1 MKLSAKLLQ
10 KVEVNVQQNNSRHA
24 ENADNQAMN
33 KCNFYRDNS
42 DKVYNVKNNCSRD
55 AVFQKP
61 KRELNYF
68 YQRENNCNAD
78 KRRDENFQTHF
89 KINSFQ

>member
-33 KCNFYRDNS
+33 KCNFYRENADEI
-42 DKVYNVKNNCSRD
+42 YNVKYNCSRD
-55 AVFQKP
+55 TVFQQP

-68 YQRENNCNAD
+68 YQRKNNCNAD
-78 KRRDENFQTHF
+78 
-89 KINSFQ
+89 